1 MTGLVIDDF
10 DAVSI
15 EDAGLQPYK
24 RDDYPTTG
32 TASRAVE
39 KILQGGRAYDAAGLL
54 GSPHKDVLHSDNA
67 RIMGAEVDSSSSTRA
82 LRLTTVAAPAR
93 KRLSLAYISLELSQ
107 LSFTPDALIACLV
120 GGWVNALLYRRPMM
134 SLLQNVCE
142 VPMSSTDQEQPT
154 LIPLTRKAA
163 DELVLLSTLCP
174 YMVTDLAAEI
184 IDTCYSTASSEA
196 KGAIVST
203 SVPRSLARALYRT
216 GRRKSSYS
224 YNRMLSRHQAILRKI
239 DWPYEE
245 KEDEAGL
252 IDEDPTPERPR
263 AFRFHFIDICGGAG
277 KVAKA
282 LAS

>member
-15 EDAGLQPYK
+15 EDASLQPYK

-203 SVPRSLARALYRT
+203 AYPEVLLERFTERA
-216 GRRKSSYS
+216 GGNPAS
-224 YNRMLSRHQAILRKI
+224 YNRMLSRH
-239 DWPYEE
+239 
-245 KEDEAGL
+245 
-252 IDEDPTPERPR
+252 
-263 AFRFHFIDICGGAG
+263 RF
-277 KVAKA
+277 
-282 LAS
+282 